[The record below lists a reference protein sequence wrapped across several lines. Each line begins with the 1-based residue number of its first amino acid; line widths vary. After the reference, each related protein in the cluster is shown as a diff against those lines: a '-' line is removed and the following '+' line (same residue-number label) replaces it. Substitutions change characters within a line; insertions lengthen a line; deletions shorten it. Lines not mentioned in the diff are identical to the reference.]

1 MSFSDSLRGE
11 RSPGEPARQE
21 SEESASSVHPPPVKH
36 TRRKIITGAIAAG
49 SLLALGTGGYL
60 DLAAN
65 WQRLTLPPL
74 TTTDL
79 GAINAL
85 VWSPDGKYIALAKT
99 PETVILSD
107 LTYTDVGTY
116 GLQVWDADG
125 SRLRMSHQT
134 DDVIG
139 SLSWSPDSKWLAAPV
154 GNRVQI
160 LAGSGAGGKD
170 GTPPVAQIAG
180 VTSLPEGEDTSNRN
194 VAAWSPDGTRLA
206 FSHFGVSKKTGQA
219 TGVLSLWDF
228 SRHQVLWQ
236 TTQQGNWFW
245 TLSWSPDSQ
254 HLALSSEDEPRWIG
268 VVDARNGQAILDLGP
283 EQEMNPHELA
293 SSVWSPDGRFIA
305 IGYTLT
311 GDGSRGKVSIR
322 DAHTGRQVTAYFVE
336 GARDNG
342 PMITMVAWSPDSR
355 YLAVIGNMDRIRGWD
370 LTTDTLAFTCP
381 PAPGTGMHTQ
391 PTSVLAWSPNGKHL
405 VSAVDGTYIRIWD
418 VP

>member
-254 HLALSSEDEPRWIG
+254 HLFSMVTRWALHCHRIYAHRRWFQG
-268 VVDARNGQAILDLGP
+268 EGEHSGCSHRP
-283 EQEMNPHELA
+283 
-293 SSVWSPDGRFIA
+293 
-305 IGYTLT
+305 T
-311 GDGSRGKVSIR
+311 GDGLFRGGRARQRADDYDGRLVARQPISRCNWQHGQDPWVGSDHRHPCIHVSTR
-322 DAHTGRQVTAYFVE
+322 PWNGDAYSANE
-336 GARDNG
+336 
-342 PMITMVAWSPDSR
+342 
-355 YLAVIGNMDRIRGWD
+355 
-370 LTTDTLAFTCP
+370 CP
-381 PAPGTGMHTQ
+381 GLVPQ
-391 PTSVLAWSPNGKHL
+391 WKTSGLS
-405 VSAVDGTYIRIWD
+405 S
-418 VP
+418 